1 MVFDLQ
7 GIFLPAGIPAVQAD
21 ARDSWRANNRVRLCE
36 LQRLSSEAKR
46 KTIQHAA
53 EMLHKEAQVGVRE

>member
-1 MVFDLQ
+1 M
-7 GIFLPAGIPAVQAD
+7 PAGIPAVQAD